1 MEYTVTKIRQRR
13 LAVAALKRVLHTEVL
28 SFRCGWQVG
37 LMTLLVLALCAP
49 PAGAME
55 PGFRPGVYV
64 GGTGHP
70 PQFVFTRLEVKSAD
84 GGALSATM
92 TQPVDR
98 AGEFAVKI
106 LRADASRLQFAS
118 GGETFDLRRSETG
131 YAGSARDAKGV
142 FRFAALVLRDWAPA
156 ERLEDY
162 EGVYDLGGGKTIA
175 LGLGNQKSGFFYLER
190 PSELTG
196 VAIGLSPVEF
206 IAGDCFYC
214 VDPVRLRFK
223 VVFDKAGKVSG
234 LMVRESGKEV
244 FAPRLDLYREERI
257 TFLNPAGVQLAGS
270 LFLPSVPGPHP
281 AVVIGHGSGA
291 QSRHGFYA
299 RIRFMADAYAR
310 RGIAVLAY
318 DKQGV
323 GDSKGDWEEE
333 RFEALAEDVA
343 AGLRYLKTRPEI
355 DAKRLGLSG
364 SSQAAW
370 ILPRAARLVPGV
382 RFIQLRAGAA
392 PMKVEQQERLRLL
405 AQMRADG
412 FPQTEIDRAMRM
424 RGLIDEWAKTGRN
437 KDEMTAEWAS
447 VEKEDWAGYIDGL
460 PSGDGAWLRD
470 AFAFDAAPDLIA
482 FTGAFQTLFG
492 ALDPITP
499 TKEARPML
507 EAALSKSRITDAEVT
522 VVAGANHDF
531 MLARTGGEKEI
542 FNLSRFVP
550 RHHDDVVEWA
560 ARRFEL
566 PPRQP

>member
-1 MEYTVTKIRQRR
+1 MEDAVTEIRRRR
-13 LAVAALKRVLHTEVL
+13 LAVAALQRVLHTGVL
-28 SFRCGWQVG
+28 SFRRGGQAG
-37 LMTLLVLALCAP
+37 LMALLVLALCHELA
-49 PAGAME
+49 AAAE

-70 PQFVFTRLEVKSAD
+70 PRFVFTRLEVKSAD

-98 AGEFAVKI
+98 AGEFAVEI

-118 GGETFDLRRSETG
+118 GGETFDLRRTETG

-142 FRFAALVLRDWAPA
+142 ARPAALVLRDWPPA
-156 ERLEDY
+156 ERLEAY
-162 EGVYDLGGGKTIA
+162 EGVYDLGDGKTIA

-206 IAGDCFYC
+206 IAGECFYC

-223 VVFDKAGKVSG
+223 VVFDEAGKVSG
-234 LMVRESGKEV
+234 LSVRESDKEA
-244 FAPRLDLYREERI
+244 FAPRLDLYREERV
-257 TFLNPAGVQLAGS
+257 TFTNPAGVQLAGS
-270 LFLPSVPGPHP
+270 LFLPSGPGPHP

-299 RIRFMADAYAR
+299 RIRFLADAYAR

-323 GDSKGDWEEE
+323 GDSRGDWETEGLD
-333 RFEALAEDVA
+333 ALAEDVA
-343 AGLRYLKTRPEI
+343 AGLRFLKSRPEI

-364 SSQAAW
+364 SSQAGW
-370 ILPRAARLVPGV
+370 VLPRAASLFPGV
-382 RFIQLRAGAA
+382 RFIQLRGGAA
-392 PMKVEQQERLRLL
+392 PMNVEQQERLRLL
-405 AQMRADG
+405 YQMRADG
-412 FPQTEIDRAMRM
+412 FPQSEIDRAMRM
-424 RGLIDEWAKTGRN
+424 RGLIDEWVKTGKG
-437 KDEMTAEWAS
+437 KDEMTAEWAR
-447 VEKEDWAGYIDGL
+447 VEKEYWAGYIDGL
-460 PSGDGAWLRD
+460 PSGDGAWLRE
-470 AFAFDAAPDLIA
+470 AFKFDSTPDLIE
-482 FTGAFQTLFG
+482 FTGAYQQLFG
-492 ALDPITP
+492 GLDPITP
-499 TKEARPML
+499 TREARVML
-507 EAALSKSRITDAEVT
+507 ESALARSRIKDAAVT
-522 VVAGANHDF
+522 LVVGANHDY
-531 MLARTGGEKEI
+531 MQAVTGGEKEI

-560 ARRFEL
+560 AQRFDL

>member
-1 MEYTVTKIRQRR
+1 MSCVF
-13 LAVAALKRVLHTEVL
+13 HTGVL
-28 SFRCGWQVG
+28 SFRRGGRVG
-37 LMTLLVLALCAP
+37 LMALLVLALC
-49 PAGAME
+49 PALAAAAE
-55 PGFRPGVYV
+55 SAFRPGVYV

-70 PQFVFTRLEVKSAD
+70 PRFVFTRLEVKSAD

-98 AGEFAVKI
+98 AGEFAVEI

-118 GGETFDLRRSETG
+118 GGETFDLRRTETG

-142 FRFAALVLRDWAPA
+142 VRPAALVLRDWAPA
-156 ERLEDY
+156 ERLEAY

-175 LGLGNQKSGFFYLER
+175 LALGNQKSGFFYLER

-234 LMVRESGKEV
+234 LSVRKSGKET
-244 FAPRLDLYREERI
+244 FAPRLDLYREERV
-257 TFLNPAGVQLAGS
+257 TFTNPAGVQLAGS
-270 LFLPSVPGPHP
+270 LFLPPGPGPHP

-323 GDSKGDWEEE
+323 GDSKGDWETASLD
-333 RFEALAEDVA
+333 ALAQDA
-343 AGLRYLKTRPEI
+343 ASGLRFLASRPEI

-364 SSQAAW
+364 GSQAGAV
-370 ILPRAARLVPGV
+370 LPRATRYFPGV
-382 RFIQLRAGAA
+382 RLIQLRGGS
-392 PMKVEQQERLRLL
+392 PGMKVEQQESMRLEL
-405 AQMRADG
+405 QMRADG
-412 FPQTEIDRAMRM
+412 YPQSEIDRAMRM
-424 RGLIDEWAKTGRN
+424 RSLIDEWVKTGKG
-437 KDEMTAEWAS
+437 KDEVTAEWAK

-460 PSGDGAWLRD
+460 PSSDGAWLRE
-470 AFAFDAAPDLIA
+470 AFKFDSAPDLIQ
-482 FTGAFQTLFG
+482 FTGAFQALFG
-492 ALDPITP
+492 GLDPITP
-499 TKEARPML
+499 TKEARVML
-507 EAALSKSRITDAEVT
+507 EAVLARSRIEDAQVT
-522 VVAGANHDF
+522 LVHGANHDY
-531 MLARTGGEKEI
+531 MQAVTGGEKEI

-550 RHHDDVVEWA
+550 HHHDDVVEWA
-560 ARRFEL
+560 AQRFDL
-566 PPRQP
+566 PPRKP